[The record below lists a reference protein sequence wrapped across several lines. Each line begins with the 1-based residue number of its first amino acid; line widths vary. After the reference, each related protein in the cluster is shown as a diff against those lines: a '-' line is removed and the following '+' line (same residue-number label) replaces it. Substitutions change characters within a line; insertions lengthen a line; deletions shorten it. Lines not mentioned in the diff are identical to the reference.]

1 MALVL
6 GHVLDSLAAGGGGE
20 GLGGDGQGGGGVA
33 SLLLLAKDGQQFRE
47 VLAGCSCL
55 SLGWVK
61 GW

>member
-1 MALVL
+1 MTFAL
-6 GHVLDSLAAGGGGE
+6 GHVLDSAAAGGGGE
-20 GLGGDGQGGGGVA
+20 GLGGDGEGGGGVA
-33 SLLLLAKDGQQFRE
+33 SLLLAKDGQQFRE